1 VPGDEVL
8 RTLPL
13 DLLPHLVES
22 MAAVAYVLRVGHVDE
37 APLYVSP
44 QAREVIGVPAELLRA
59 DADRR
64 NELLHPDDRDR
75 IRRAAAASDRIDAGP
90 WDQEYRVRQDDG
102 SYRWVRDQATVL
114 PPQGGH
120 PALWIGVVTDVSAAH
135 GAAPGDHSTGE
146 PPFRTL
152 VETLPAIVYIDSHER
167 TPASLYVSPQ
177 TTEVSGYS
185 PEEWLADRDLWWKL
199 LHPDDRER
207 MRREWALAHERGG
220 VLDTQY
226 RLFHRDGRVI
236 WMEDV
241 ARLVHADD
249 GTPLFWQG
257 IAFDV
262 TDRKRAEQALA
273 DSEARYRALVERLP
287 GVVYLCTDE
296 PDPVMVYVSPPLL
309 ELTGYTPEAWM
320 ACDQQLWDETIHPQ
334 DRERVLDVWEE
345 AVRTRTTF
353 QADYRIVRADG
364 DERWI
369 TDEASLVWG
378 DDEGRAFWQGLM
390 RDVTAERASARAL
403 EESEARYRA
412 LVEQLPAVVY
422 RMRPDDERRT
432 LYVSPHVEDVLG
444 YTREEWLEQPDI
456 WIELLHP
463 DDREIELDAH
473 DRLTETGEPWIQ
485 EYRLIANDGRV
496 VWVRDQAILTR
507 DADGEPVWQGV
518 LLDITTL
525 KDLEQQLRGA
535 NDMLELRVLERT
547 TDLEDANE
555 MMTLEIDERRRV
567 EAELRETRERYRHL
581 VEDLP
586 AVVFLWQVRPHD
598 VALAYTSPQIE
609 RLLGFSPEEWNHP
622 TFWATRLHP
631 HDRDRVIAATE
642 RSSTTGEPFELEFR
656 YFARD
661 GRVVWVLSHA
671 SLLRRD
677 DRGRPLLF
685 QGVLLDI
692 TDQKEAEREA
702 RTVEARFEAV
712 TTLAPVAFYDFDVE
726 RTEPE
731 RITFRSVSP
740 MIARMVGLEPE
751 EFVHDPRAWL
761 RSVHPDDRDAI
772 TADSLQQLR
781 TGGTATRS
789 YRVIGPGGE
798 ISWVRSESRTVERDE
813 RGLPTRIQGAI
824 VDISREMEEI
834 ERLRR
839 AEHTLRSFVDEI
851 PGMPWVE
858 VVDGEPGSARLVF
871 IGPQVVWMLGYSP
884 DELIGVGDHASR
896 IVHPEDRAR
905 IAALWTLHDRTAE
918 PFWAEYRALR
928 RDGRVLWLRSQAL
941 ASRDERGRLRW
952 HGVSYDVTAEH
963 EGPESNVTSE
973 PIRLPERS

>member
-1 VPGDEVL
+1 MPGDDAP

-44 QAREVIGVPAELLRA
+44 QARDVIGVAPERLRT

-64 NELLHPDDRDR
+64 NELLHPEDRDR
-75 IRRAAAASDRIDAGP
+75 IRAAAAASDRIDAGP
-90 WDQEYRVRQDDG
+90 WDQEYRVRQEDG
-102 SYRWVRDQATVL
+102 SYRWVRDQASVL
-114 PPQGGH
+114 PAQAGH

-135 GAAPGDHSTGE
+135 GAAPPDHAPGD
-146 PPFRTL
+146 PPFRML
-152 VETLPAIVYIDSHER
+152 VETLPAIVYIDSYER
-167 TPASLYVSPQ
+167 APASLYVSPQ
-177 TTEVSGYS
+177 TAEISGYS

-207 MRREWALAHERGG
+207 MRHEWALAHERGG

-236 WMEDV
+236 WIEDV
-241 ARLVHADD
+241 ARLVRADD

-262 TDRKRAEQALA
+262 TDRKRAEEALA

-287 GVVYLCTDE
+287 GVVYLCTDDA
-296 PDPVMVYVSPPLL
+296 DPVMVFVSPPLV
-309 ELTGYTPEAWM
+309 ELTGHTPEAWM
-320 ACDQQLWDETIHPQ
+320 AGDQQLWDDAIHPD
-334 DRERVLDVWEE
+334 DRDRVLRVWEE

-353 QADYRIVRADG
+353 QADYRIVRPDG
-364 DERWI
+364 GERWV

-403 EESEARYRA
+403 KESEARSRA

-507 DADGEPVWQGV
+507 DADGAPVWQGV

-535 NDMLELRVLERT
+535 NDMLEFRVLERT
-547 TDLEDANE
+547 TELEDANE
-555 MMTLEIDERRRV
+555 MMALEIGERRRI

-586 AVVFLWQVRPHD
+586 ATVFLWQVRPHD
-598 VALAYTSPQIE
+598 PPLVYTSPQIE
-609 RLLGFSPEEWNHP
+609 RLLGFTSEEWNHP

-642 RSSTTGEPFELEFR
+642 RSSSTGEPFELEFR
-656 YFARD
+656 YFAKD

-677 DRGRPLLF
+677 DQGRPLLF
-685 QGVLLDI
+685 QGVLLDV
-692 TDQKEAEREA
+692 TSQKEAEREA
-702 RTVEARFEAV
+702 QTVEARFDAV
-712 TTLAPVAFYDFDVE
+712 TTLAPVAFYDFDIADGQ
-726 RTEPE
+726 PE
-731 RITFRSVSP
+731 RIVLRSVSP

-751 EFVHDPRAWL
+751 EFVRDPRTWL
-761 RSVHPDDRDAI
+761 RSVHPDDRDAV
-772 TADSLQQLR
+772 TADTLEQLR
-781 TGGTATRS
+781 TGKTTTRA
-789 YRVIGPGGE
+789 YRIIGPAGE
-798 ISWVRSESRTVERDE
+798 ISWVRSESRCVERDA
-813 RGLPTRIQGAI
+813 RGRPVRIQGAI
-824 VDISREMEEI
+824 VDITPEMAELDRAQRSEE
-834 ERLRR
+834 
-839 AEHTLRSFVDEI
+839 TLRTFVEGI
-851 PGMPWVE
+851 PGIPWLELVE
-858 VVDGEPGSARLVF
+858 GEPGTGRLAF
-871 IGPQVVWMLGYSP
+871 IGGQVREILGYTP
-884 DELIGVGDHASR
+884 EELIDEPGHAFR
-896 IVHPEDRAR
+896 MVHPEDRER
-905 IAALWTLHDRTAE
+905 IDALSTLHDRTME
-918 PFWAEYRALR
+918 PFWAEYRVIR
-928 RDGRVLWLRSQAL
+928 RDGRVVWLRSQAL
-941 ASRDERGRLRW
+941 ASRDERGRLLW

-963 EGPESNVTSE
+963 DEGEPAVT
-973 PIRLPERS
+973 PDLIWLPGRG